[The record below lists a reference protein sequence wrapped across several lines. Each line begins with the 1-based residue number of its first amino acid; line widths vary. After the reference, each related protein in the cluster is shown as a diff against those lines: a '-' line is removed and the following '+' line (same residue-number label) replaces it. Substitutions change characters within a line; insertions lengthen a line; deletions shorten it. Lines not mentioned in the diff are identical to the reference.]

1 MKLGF
6 IGLGKM
12 GSRMV
17 EKLLREGHQ
26 VVVWNR
32 TKEVISNF
40 FAKRDPAP
48 LDKFQI
54 SNFENVKEKLEIAKT
69 IKELVNLLKPPR
81 IVWLMLPAGE
91 ATNTILTE
99 VSEFVEPDDIV
110 IDGGNSHFT
119 HTDKWFVKLRA
130 KGVRFLGIGVSGGVV
145 AVKTGYPLMVGGD
158 VSAYQYITTL
168 LDSLS
173 KPRGGHEYFGTGGAG
188 HYVKMV
194 HNAIEYGYMQSLGE
208 GFGVLKNAEYGFDLQ
223 KIAKLWQKGTLVS
236 GFMLDRTTDALEKD
250 PQLSGVAG
258 VIGRASGETVWTV
271 EEAKKQEVPIKI
283 IEESLAF
290 RKQSESDEKIQK
302 SFAAKLVAALRREF
316 GGHEVKKKG

>member
-1 MKLGF
+1 MQLGF
-6 IGLGKM
+6 VGLGRM

-17 EKLLREGHQ
+17 EKLLREGHE

-40 FAKRDPAP
+40 KY
-48 LDKFQI
+48 QI
-54 SNFENVKEKLEIAKT
+54 SNLQLDKNLAVSESVENLVKQLQ
-69 IKELVNLLKPPR
+69 KPR
-81 IVWLMLPAGE
+81 VIWLMLPAGE

-99 VSEFVEPDDIV
+99 VSEFVEAEDIV

-119 HTDKWFVKLRA
+119 DTDKWFVKLRA

-145 AVKTGYPLMVGGD
+145 AAKTGYPLMVGGD

-236 GFMLDRTTDALEKD
+236 GFMLDRTVDALFKD
-250 PQLSGVAG
+250 PNLSDIAG
-258 VIGRASGETVWTV
+258 IIGSASGETVWTI
-271 EEAKKQEVPIKI
+271 EEAKKQGTPIKI
-283 IEESLAF
+283 IEDSVEF
-290 RKQSESDEKIQK
+290 RKQSETDEKIQK

-316 GGHEVKKKG
+316 GGHEVQKK